1 MCYNADM
8 KKLLAT
14 ISVFFFSVTAC
25 FAYSDSSSEAVT
37 ALSEEGILGGY
48 SDGTFRP
55 DAKINRAEFMKVA
68 VAASGNSAAGS
79 DCFSDVGD
87 EWFAKYVCYAKTVGW
102 VKGYSD
108 STFKPTQE
116 ITLIEALKILA
127 SALKVDLI
135 EPTGKEWYSAPLETL
150 AEMKAIPDSLHYYAE
165 ALSREETAELVWRI
179 KDNKTDQSATT
190 FSEFEGPICMDF
202 QEETYDNID
211 MDRVRST
218 WLSWYNTARGDMGLP
233 AYYYNEQLDRTAFIW
248 SDYSRSRGYID
259 HKRPG
264 QTAYYDYYMI
274 EDWFENLGLSFEN
287 NSQVTFTENI
297 GRGPYSCDAEDCTD
311 ELLAS
316 IKYTFDYYMNE
327 VNSSYRPHYNSIM
340 NSYFKEIGLG
350 IAINSSQYYLTV
362 HYGTAITSNP
372 SPICD

>member
-1 MCYNADM
+1 M

-14 ISVFFFSVTAC
+14 ISVFFFSVITC
-25 FAYSDSSSEAVT
+25 FAYSDRSSEAVT

-79 DCFSDVGD
+79 DCFSDVTD

-127 SALKVDLI
+127 SALKVDLA

-150 AEMKAIPDSLHYYAE
+150 AAMNAIPDTLHYYAE
-165 ALSREETAELVWRI
+165 ALSRGETAELVWRI
-179 KDNKTDQSATT
+179 TDKKTDQPATT
-190 FSEFEGPICMDF
+190 FAEFKGPICMEF
-202 QEETYDNID
+202 EAETYDNID

-218 WLSWYNTARGDMGLP
+218 WLSWYNTARADKGLP
-233 AYYYNEQLDRTAFIW
+233 AYIYNEQLDRTAFI
-248 SDYSRSRGYID
+248 
-259 HKRPG
+259 
-264 QTAYYDYYMI
+264 
-274 EDWFENLGLSFEN
+274 GL
-287 NSQVTFTENI
+287 I
-297 GRGPYSCDAEDCTD
+297 
-311 ELLAS
+311 
-316 IKYTFDYYMNE
+316 
-327 VNSSYRPHYNSIM
+327 
-340 NSYFKEIGLG
+340 
-350 IAINSSQYYLTV
+350 TV
-362 HYGTAITSNP
+362 EPWIY
-372 SPICD
+372 

>member
-1 MCYNADM
+1 M

-14 ISVFFFSVTAC
+14 ISVFFFSVITC

-79 DCFSDVGD
+79 DCFSDVTD

-127 SALKVDLI
+127 SALKVDLA

-150 AEMKAIPDSLHYYAE
+150 AAMNAIPDTLHYYAE
-165 ALSREETAELVWRI
+165 ALSRGETAELVWRI
-179 KDNKTDQSATT
+179 TDKKTDQPATT
-190 FSEFEGPICMDF
+190 FAEFKGPICMEF
-202 QEETYDNID
+202 EAETYDNID

-218 WLSWYNTARGDMGLP
+218 WLSWYNTARADKGLP
-233 AYYYNEQLDRTAFIW
+233 AYIYNEQLDRTAFI
-248 SDYSRSRGYID
+248 
-259 HKRPG
+259 
-264 QTAYYDYYMI
+264 
-274 EDWFENLGLSFEN
+274 
-287 NSQVTFTENI
+287 
-297 GRGPYSCDAEDCTD
+297 
-311 ELLAS
+311 
-316 IKYTFDYYMNE
+316 
-327 VNSSYRPHYNSIM
+327 
-340 NSYFKEIGLG
+340 
-350 IAINSSQYYLTV
+350 
-362 HYGTAITSNP
+362 
-372 SPICD
+372 